1 MNLQRDQYVAYP
13 KLQEILDAIY
23 HNNNNNNHHHPI
35 AWTAEVR
42 CVSQVFTTS
51 TSLGQFNPDAEEC
64 SVPSNDLTIYSQIL
78 ILLPEVEQL
87 A

>member
-1 MNLQRDQYVAYP
+1 MGLF
-13 KLQEILDAIY
+13 
-23 HNNNNNNHHHPI
+23 HNHHHHHHHPI

-64 SVPSNDLTIYSQIL
+64 SVPSNDLAIYSL
-78 ILLPEVEQL
+78 ILLP
-87 A
+87 